1 MNPPYSNGNDGLH
14 LQFTGKCIN
23 LADNTICLMPFSF
36 ISVKS
41 STNKKYIPK
50 LEKQLVDVVEIDSN
64 AFIDTHMANVGI
76 YTFSSIAP
84 ANISITYLDN
94 KSIKVKTL
102 NDIQQFNKYE
112 MQIETIIKN
121 NGSNSC
127 VSTPYYEKNNLNIA
141 TNISK
146 TFPNNK
152 TILVCSS
159 VNGKMDAKFFSNKI
173 GQIFNVNNEFINFL
187 MSSTSLTPYN
197 YLLFDNNIAAKNCK
211 NALLNPLMRF
221 FLAKT
226 QDNQRMP
233 KGKCFKYIPNI
244 DWSDPRVVTD
254 EGLLEVCGCPKDK
267 CKKYAEY
274 CRKYMEEFDKQHQSK
289 KKKVK

>member
-14 LQFTGKCIN
+14 LQFTEKCIN

-84 ANISITYLDN
+84 ANISITYVDN

-102 NDIQQFNKYE
+102 NDIQQFDKYE

-187 MSSTSLTPYN
+187 MS
-197 YLLFDNNIAAKNCK
+197 
-211 NALLNPLMRF
+211 
-221 FLAKT
+221 
-226 QDNQRMP
+226 
-233 KGKCFKYIPNI
+233 
-244 DWSDPRVVTD
+244 
-254 EGLLEVCGCPKDK
+254 
-267 CKKYAEY
+267 
-274 CRKYMEEFDKQHQSK
+274 
-289 KKKVK
+289 